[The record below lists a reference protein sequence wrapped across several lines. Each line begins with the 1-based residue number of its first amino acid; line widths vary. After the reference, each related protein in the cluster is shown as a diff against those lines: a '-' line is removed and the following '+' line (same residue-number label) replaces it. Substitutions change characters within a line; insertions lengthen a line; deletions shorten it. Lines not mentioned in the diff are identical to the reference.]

1 MSLDVYVESVLSDGT
16 ELPVRLAHAL
26 TARTGVV
33 ERIDDAEVPTFA
45 LLRARARSPL
55 GERAVVADR
64 GRHLAAGVGV
74 PSVEVAN
81 PTVDLLERTLAGL
94 RAWTP
99 LVLA

>member
-1 MSLDVYVESVLSDGT
+1 MSLDVYVENVLSDGT

-26 TARTGVV
+26 TARTGFV

-45 LLRARARSPL
+45 LLRAEL
-55 GERAVVADR
+55 GLPWENERWWPTG

-81 PTVDLLERTLAGL
+81 PTIDLLERTLAGL
-94 RAWTP
+94 RG
-99 LVLA
+99 